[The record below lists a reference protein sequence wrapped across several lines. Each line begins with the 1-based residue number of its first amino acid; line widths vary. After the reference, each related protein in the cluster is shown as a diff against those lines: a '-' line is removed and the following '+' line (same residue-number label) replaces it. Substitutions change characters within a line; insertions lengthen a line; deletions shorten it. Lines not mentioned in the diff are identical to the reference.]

1 MAFLKISMKLELESC
16 SWLQSRFVMVALSQN
31 ELPLK
36 IQFRRPIDL
45 PPSLCLSRWRVK
57 NKFVSTFG
65 VTSGRTFWDQN
76 CKSILTVTD
85 RFVKNGQF
93 KASFSLFLS
102 VVENVTL

>member
-45 PPSLCLSRWRVK
+45 PPSLSLSLEVESQK
-57 NKFVSTFG
+57 QICKY
-65 VTSGRTFWDQN
+65 FWSHVRPYLLGP
-76 CKSILTVTD
+76 KL
-85 RFVKNGQF
+85 
-93 KASFSLFLS
+93 
-102 VVENVTL
+102 